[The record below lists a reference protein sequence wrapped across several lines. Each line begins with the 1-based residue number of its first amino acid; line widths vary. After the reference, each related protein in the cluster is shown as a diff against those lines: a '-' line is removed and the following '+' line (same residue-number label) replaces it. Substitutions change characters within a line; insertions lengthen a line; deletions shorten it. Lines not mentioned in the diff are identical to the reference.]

1 MHFKLLSLTLLPPMN
16 QKLENVPIFYALHRK
31 NLKSD

>member
-1 MHFKLLSLTLLPPMN
+1 MPFKLLSLTLLPPIN
-16 QKLENVPIFYALHRK
+16 QEPENVPIFYALHRK